1 MSYSILLRLALV
13 LGLAG
18 CLQTVSRDNPS
29 RILAMGDSLMSWHL
43 GSTNSITDAVANEL
57 GEPVVNRS
65 VGGARV
71 LYGLPVTGALGMK
84 IENQYAKGDWD
95 WVVLNG
101 GGNDL
106 WLGCGCFACDGKLDK
121 LIAPDGRRGEI
132 ARMVWELR
140 ETGAR
145 VIYVGYLRSPGRG
158 SVIEHC
164 RDEGEELEARI
175 DRLAALLP
183 GVYFLSLADLVPH
196 GDRSYHSADMIHP
209 SIKASTEIGK
219 RVAAL
224 IEAEEAVQ

>member
-1 MSYSILLRLALV
+1 MV